1 MMNRSPDKHEAAMAR
16 ADLYK
21 LANYS
26 MKLFKMIHEGQE
38 LEGWVQAKI
47 TKAADYVSSVY
58 HFMQYEMKTSDY
70 GSKLENSDVYSE
82 SVRRAFEQKLMEA
95 KKQAEKIKKD
105 AEKMDEGFDDME
117 KYLKSKKGP
126 QPSGGEGKKSGSRYG
141 GSKQAA
147 DKDDEEDE
155 GKKKDK
161 KVKESAKPD
170 YLDFDKDGNKKEPMK
185 KALKDKKIKE
195 GGYYDPANDLP
206 VKGSQASMDRAN
218 SAMATLAN
226 TNPALAKKYPPGSLT
241 DDKAKQLWLNAIAAG
256 QIPSNSKFIPSNWGG
271 GAPATPGISVKE
283 DSKLSELKKS
293 TLGSYVKKASKDA
306 VKKTR
311 QSDAEDEYGDPD
323 EGDKLDKKAQKRM
336 AGVNKAV
343 DKLTKEAAMS
353 PAPVPNK
360 TGIPNTAK
368 TTVPGMRATQQD
380 LKKANSSAALGE
392 GKCNHTPKGKKCP
405 VHGLKECG
413 SMYEAKNL
421 KQQAAIAIAKKK
433 AK

>member
-47 TKAADYVSSVY
+47 TKAADYVASVY
-58 HFMQYEMKTSDY
+58 HFMEYEMKSSDY

-82 SVRRAFEQKLMEA
+82 SVRKAFEQKLMEA
-95 KKQAEKIKKD
+95 KKQAEKIKAK
-105 AEKMDEGFDDME
+105 AEKMDEGWDDM
-117 KYLKSKKGP
+117 LKAVKDRSGP
-126 QPSGGEGKKSGSRYG
+126 QPSGGSGIKKGSRYG
-141 GSKQAA
+141 GSKQKA
-147 DKDDEEDE
+147 DDTEKDDEDE
-155 GKKKDK
+155 KPKKDK
-161 KVKESAKPD
+161 KVKESSKPD

-185 KALKDKKIKE
+185 KALKDKK
-195 GGYYDPANDLP
+195 
-206 VKGSQASMDRAN
+206 
-218 SAMATLAN
+218 
-226 TNPALAKKYPPGSLT
+226 
-241 DDKAKQLWLNAIAAG
+241 
-256 QIPSNSKFIPSNWGG
+256 
-271 GAPATPGISVKE
+271 VKE
-283 DSKLSELKKS
+283 DTRLSELKKS

-311 QSDAEDEYGDPD
+311 DSDAEDEYGDPD
-323 EGDKLDKKAQKRM
+323 EGEKLDKKAQKRM
-336 AGVNKAV
+336 TGVNKAV
-343 DKLTKEAAMS
+343 DKLTKEAVIS

-392 GKCNHTPKGKKCP
+392 GKCNQTMEGKSCP
-405 VHGLKECG
+405 VHGMKECG
-413 SMYEAKNL
+413 SMSEAKNL

>member
-26 MKLFKMIHEGQE
+26 MKLFKMIQEGQE

-47 TKAADYVSSVY
+47 TKAADYIASVY
-58 HFMQYEMKTSDY
+58 HFMEYEMKSSDY

-82 SVRRAFEQKLMEA
+82 SVRRAFQQKLLEA
-95 KKQAEKIKKD
+95 KKQADKIKKD
-105 AEKMDEGFDDME
+105 AEKMDEGWDDM
-117 KYLKSKKGP
+117 LKAVKDRSGP
-126 QPSGGEGKKSGSRYG
+126 QPSGGSGIKKGSRYG
-141 GSKQAA
+141 GSKQKA
-147 DKDDEEDE
+147 DEPEKDDDDE
-155 GKKKDK
+155 KPTKSK
-161 KVKESAKPD
+161 KVKEAAKPD

-185 KALKDKKIKE
+185 KALKDKK
-195 GGYYDPANDLP
+195 
-206 VKGSQASMDRAN
+206 
-218 SAMATLAN
+218 
-226 TNPALAKKYPPGSLT
+226 
-241 DDKAKQLWLNAIAAG
+241 
-256 QIPSNSKFIPSNWGG
+256 
-271 GAPATPGISVKE
+271 VKE
-283 DSKLSELKKS
+283 DLKLSELKKS

-311 QSDAEDEYGDPD
+311 DSDAEDEYGDPD
-323 EGDKLDKKAQKRM
+323 EGEKLDKKAQKRM

-353 PAPVPNK
+353 PAPAPKK
-360 TGIPNTAK
+360 TGIPSTAT

-392 GKCNHTPKGKKCP
+392 GKCNHSPKGKKCP

>member
-47 TKAADYVSSVY
+47 TKAADYVASVY
-58 HFMQYEMKTSDY
+58 HFMEYEMKSSDY

-82 SVRRAFEQKLMEA
+82 SVRKAFEQKLMEA
-95 KKQAEKIKKD
+95 KKQAEKIKDK
-105 AEKMDEGFDDME
+105 AEKMDEGWDDM
-117 KYLKSKKGP
+117 LKAVKDRSGP
-126 QPSGGEGKKSGSRYG
+126 QPSGGSGVKKGSRYG
-141 GSKQAA
+141 GSKQKA
-147 DKDDEEDE
+147 DDAEKDDEDE
-155 GKKKDK
+155 KPTKSK
-161 KVKESAKPD
+161 KVKEAAKPD

-185 KALKDKKIKE
+185 KALKDKK
-195 GGYYDPANDLP
+195 
-206 VKGSQASMDRAN
+206 
-218 SAMATLAN
+218 
-226 TNPALAKKYPPGSLT
+226 
-241 DDKAKQLWLNAIAAG
+241 
-256 QIPSNSKFIPSNWGG
+256 
-271 GAPATPGISVKE
+271 VKE
-283 DSKLSELKKS
+283 DTRLSELKKS

-311 QSDAEDEYGDPD
+311 QSDEEDEYGDPE
-323 EGDKLDKKAQKRM
+323 EGEKLDIKAQKRM

-343 DKLTKEAAMS
+343 DKLTKEDTRLAMRRGVKEVAMS
-353 PAPVPNK
+353 PAPAQK
-360 TGIPNTAK
+360 KSGIPSTAT
-368 TTVPGMRATQQD
+368 TTVPGMRATPAD

-392 GKCNHTPKGKKCP
+392 GKCNHTAKGKMCP
-405 VHGLKECG
+405 VHGLKECSG
-413 SMYEAKNL
+413 MSESKNL

>member
-1 MMNRSPDKHEAAMAR
+1 MNSSPDKHEAAMAR

-26 MKLFKMIHEGQE
+26 MKLFKMIQEGQE
-38 LEGWVQAKI
+38 LEGWVQAKV
-47 TKAADYVSSVY
+47 TKAADYISSVY

-70 GSKLENSDVYSE
+70 GDKLENSDVYSE

-95 KKQAEKIKKD
+95 KRQAEKIKKD

-117 KYLKSKKGP
+117 KYLKDKKGP
-126 QPSGGEGKKSGSRYG
+126 QPSGGAGKKSGSKYG

-147 DKDDEEDE
+147 DKDDDDED
-155 GKKKDK
+155 KKKDK

-170 YLDFDKDGNKKEPMK
+170 YLDFDKDGDKKEPMK
-185 KALKDKKIKE
+185 KALKDKK
-195 GGYYDPANDLP
+195 
-206 VKGSQASMDRAN
+206 
-218 SAMATLAN
+218 
-226 TNPALAKKYPPGSLT
+226 
-241 DDKAKQLWLNAIAAG
+241 
-256 QIPSNSKFIPSNWGG
+256 
-271 GAPATPGISVKE
+271 VKE
-283 DSKLSELKKS
+283 DARLSELKKS
-293 TLGSYVKKASKDA
+293 TLGSYVKKANKDA

-311 QSDAEDEYGDPD
+311 DADAADEYGDPD

-392 GKCNHTPKGKKCP
+392 GKCNHSPKGKSCP

>member
-82 SVRRAFEQKLMEA
+82 SVRKAFEQKLMEA

-126 QPSGGEGKKSGSRYG
+126 QPSGGEGKKSGGRYG

-185 KALKDKKIKE
+185 KALKDKK
-195 GGYYDPANDLP
+195 
-206 VKGSQASMDRAN
+206 
-218 SAMATLAN
+218 
-226 TNPALAKKYPPGSLT
+226 
-241 DDKAKQLWLNAIAAG
+241 
-256 QIPSNSKFIPSNWGG
+256 
-271 GAPATPGISVKE
+271 VKE
-283 DSKLSELKKS
+283 ELKGGQK
-293 TLGSYVKKASKDA
+293 
-306 VKKTR
+306 
-311 QSDAEDEYGDPD
+311 
-323 EGDKLDKKAQKRM
+323 KLDADKDGKLEKSDFAKLRAGKNKK
-336 AGVNKAV
+336 V
-343 DKLTKEAAMS
+343 KEVAMS

-392 GKCNHTPKGKKCP
+392 GKCNQSPKGKSCP

-413 SMYEAKNL
+413 SMSEAKNL

>member
-26 MKLFKMIHEGQE
+26 MKLFKMIQEGQE

-47 TKAADYVSSVY
+47 TKAADYVASVY
-58 HFMQYEMKTSDY
+58 HFMEYEMKVSDY

-82 SVRRAFEQKLMEA
+82 SVRRAFQQKLMEA
-95 KKQAEKIKKD
+95 KKKAEKVKQES
-105 AEKMDEGFDDME
+105 EKMDEGFEDMQ
-117 KYLKSKKGP
+117 KWLKDKNGP
-126 QPSGGEGKKSGSRYG
+126 QPSGGSGVKKGSRYG
-141 GSKQAA
+141 GSKQKADDT
-147 DKDDEEDE
+147 DKDDDDE
-155 GKKKDK
+155 KPTKSK
-161 KVKESAKPD
+161 KVKEAAKPD

-185 KALKDKKIKE
+185 KALKDKK
-195 GGYYDPANDLP
+195 
-206 VKGSQASMDRAN
+206 
-218 SAMATLAN
+218 
-226 TNPALAKKYPPGSLT
+226 
-241 DDKAKQLWLNAIAAG
+241 
-256 QIPSNSKFIPSNWGG
+256 
-271 GAPATPGISVKE
+271 VKE

-311 QSDAEDEYGDPD
+311 DADAEDEYGDPD

-353 PAPVPNK
+353 PAPAQK
-360 TGIPNTAK
+360 KSGIPSTAT
-368 TTVPGMRATQQD
+368 TTVPGMKATQQD

-392 GKCNHTPKGKKCP
+392 SKCNHTPKGKSCP

-413 SMYEAKNL
+413 SMSEAVKKGLYYNVNKRKAAGTSRDKDHPKAPSAQDWKN
-421 KQQAAIAIAKKK
+421 AAKTAKK
-433 AK
+433 

>member
-1 MMNRSPDKHEAAMAR
+1 MMNNSPDKHEAAMAR

-58 HFMQYEMKTSDY
+58 HFMAYEMKASDY
-70 GSKLENSDVYSE
+70 GSKIENSDMYSE
-82 SVRRAFEQKLMEA
+82 SVRLAFQQKLMEA
-95 KKQAEKIKKD
+95 KKQAEKVKKD
-105 AEKMDEGFDDME
+105 SEKMDEGFEDME
-117 KYLKSKKGP
+117 KWLKDKRGP
-126 QPSGGEGKKSGSRYG
+126 QPSGGAGKKSGSKYG

-147 DKDDEEDE
+147 DKEDDDDE

-185 KALKDKKIKE
+185 KALKDKK
-195 GGYYDPANDLP
+195 
-206 VKGSQASMDRAN
+206 
-218 SAMATLAN
+218 
-226 TNPALAKKYPPGSLT
+226 
-241 DDKAKQLWLNAIAAG
+241 
-256 QIPSNSKFIPSNWGG
+256 
-271 GAPATPGISVKE
+271 VKE
-283 DSKLSELKKS
+283 
-293 TLGSYVKKASKDA
+293 V
-306 VKKTR
+306 
-311 QSDAEDEYGDPD
+311 
-323 EGDKLDKKAQKRM
+323 
-336 AGVNKAV
+336 
-343 DKLTKEAAMS
+343 AMS
-353 PAPVPNK
+353 PAPVPQK
-360 TGIPNTAK
+360 SGIPQKMT
-368 TTVPGMRATQQD
+368 TTVPGLKVSPQD
-380 LKKANSSAALGE
+380 LKKQGVSTSVAVGE
-392 GKCNHTPKGKKCP
+392 GKCNSSPKGTKCP